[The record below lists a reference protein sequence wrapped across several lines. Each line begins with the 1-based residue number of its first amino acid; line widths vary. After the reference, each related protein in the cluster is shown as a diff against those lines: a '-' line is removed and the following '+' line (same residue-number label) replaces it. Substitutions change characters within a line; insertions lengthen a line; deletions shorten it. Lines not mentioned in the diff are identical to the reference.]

1 MAQDC
6 LLANTLLDVVVGKMI
21 SPQFSLFPYVH
32 EPRQIIH
39 GKSLEHREK
48 LSLTS
53 IHACQLILPSIH
65 IVTYITK
72 LHLHWI
78 GEKLLHSCKS
88 VVQKLDLSDSL
99 YHHMHMSCF
108 ACRAF
113 FKQRE
118 SLADF
123 TVYGICIQQKLSK
136 YLFRKA
142 TPLSK
147 RRDSRHY
154 RVNEPQLKKH

>member
-21 SPQFSLFPYVH
+21 SPQFSLFPYVL

-108 ACRAF
+108 ASRAF
-113 FKQRE
+113 FKLRE

-123 TVYGICIQQKLSK
+123 TVYAYTKVV
-136 YLFRKA
+136 KA
-142 TPLSK
+142 LVFNPFSK

>member
-21 SPQFSLFPYVH
+21 SPQFSLFPYVL

-65 IVTYITK
+65 IVTYITELYQIYIVLGK
-72 LHLHWI
+72 KGKVASFLQV
-78 GEKLLHSCKS
+78 SS
-88 VVQKLDLSDSL
+88 PKLDLSDSL

-123 TVYGICIQQKLSK
+123 TVYAYNKSCQSTCSEKQPLFKKKRQQTLQG
-136 YLFRKA
+136 
-142 TPLSK
+142 
-147 RRDSRHY
+147 
-154 RVNEPQLKKH
+154 E

>member
-1 MAQDC
+1 M
-6 LLANTLLDVVVGKMI
+6 ANTLLDVVVKMI
-21 SPQFSLFPYVH
+21 SPYFLASLMFAS
-32 EPRQIIH
+32 Q
-39 GKSLEHREK
+39 GKSSMESHWNIGK
-48 LSLTS
+48 KSLTS
-53 IHACQLILPSIH
+53 IYACQLILPSIH

-123 TVYGICIQQKLSK
+123 TVYAYNKSCQSTCSEKLP
-136 YLFRKA
+136 LFKK
-142 TPLSK
+142 K
-147 RRDSRHY
+147 R
-154 RVNEPQLKKH
+154 Q